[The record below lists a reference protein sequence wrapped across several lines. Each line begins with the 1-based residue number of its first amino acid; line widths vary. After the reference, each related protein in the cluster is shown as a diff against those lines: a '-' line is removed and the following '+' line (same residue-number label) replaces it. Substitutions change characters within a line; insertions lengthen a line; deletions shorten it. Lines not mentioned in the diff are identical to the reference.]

1 MNNLRL
7 NNISCKYGNYKALNN
22 ISFDINKGDIITFL
36 GGMATGKSTLAKV
49 LSYDI
54 KYKGEYLIN
63 GVEIVKDNSYIVN
76 RFVSVITNDIS
87 IDMNVIDV
95 LFSSLDD
102 KNVSKDKE
110 EEIIN
115 DYIKKFNIKNVNKRL
130 NELNYDEYF
139 YILIVASFIKEISYL
154 VLADVLCYLNDDMK
168 KKIFKYIKDTKI
180 SLINITSNIDEIV
193 YSNYAYFLYEGNIVM
208 EGDII
213 SCLKEEK
220 LLKRLG
226 FNLPFIIDLST
237 QLKYYNVL
245 DKIYFDEKEMVDAIW
260 N

>member
-1 MNNLRL
+1 M
-7 NNISCKYGNYKALNN
+7 
-22 ISFDINKGDIITFL
+22 
-36 GGMATGKSTLAKV
+36 
-49 LSYDI
+49 
-54 KYKGEYLIN
+54 
-63 GVEIVKDNSYIVN
+63 VKN
-76 RFVSVITNDIS
+76 
-87 IDMNVIDV
+87 
-95 LFSSLDD
+95 
-102 KNVSKDKE
+102 
-110 EEIIN
+110 
-115 DYIKKFNIKNVNKRL
+115 
-130 NELNYDEYF
+130 
-139 YILIVASFIKEISYL
+139 A
-154 VLADVLCYLNDDMK
+154 K

-180 SLINITSNIDEIV
+180 SLINISSNIDEIV

-245 DKIYFDEKEMVDAIW
+245 DKIYCDEKEMVDAIW